1 MTLQVRRQRAVVSK
15 LVRFFDRLGIEA
27 TSSQGKK
34 ETRLTVYDRR
44 VENDFVAYTL
54 TLFDDGTQIRVD
66 SFQIITPKV
75 QEVLN
80 DRVVEVFVVNLDLN
94 KVLFS
99 LSWKLKTPL
108 VLEVTYPTLKALVEN
123 PAKLFFNTKINDK
136 TYVDPLFIKTFNE
149 WVEEYTTPLTEG
161 QDTML
166 KELITELSKQA
177 LNSTVLM
184 V

>member
-1 MTLQVRRQRAVVSK
+1 MTSKVSK
-15 LVRFFDRLGIEA
+15 QRDVASQLVKFFDKLGIEI
-27 TSSQGKK
+27 TQSQYK
-34 ETRLTVYDRR
+34 EETTVTVYDRR

-54 TLFDDGTQIRVD
+54 TFLEDGSQLRVE
-66 SFQIITPKV
+66 SFQIMTPKV
-75 QEVLN
+75 QEVLS
-80 DRVVEVFVVNLDLN
+80 DGVAEVFVISLGLN

-108 VLEVTYPTLKALVEN
+108 VLEISYSTLKALVEN

-136 TYVDPLFIKTFNE
+136 SYVDPLFIKTFNN
-149 WVEEYTTPLTEG
+149 WVEEYTMPLTEE
-161 QDTML
+161 QDKMMR
-166 KELITELSKQA
+166 KLITELGKQD